1 MATGI
6 RSSVG
11 RGGVNARADVST
23 VQTLLN
29 GKIKQ
34 IAPLAS
40 LAVDGVIGP
49 KTIAAIERYQ
59 KTVVGF
65 PVPDGRID
73 PGGKTI
79 TSLLAGGP
87 STPNYPGP
95 NRPGVPPVPPPGVA
109 PGKPTAPKANVGN
122 LQLKVERFQ
131 ASDKSMIGKLYLNG
145 RYLCYTL
152 EEAWRNN
159 ARGNSCVPAG
169 TYNAYLRYTS
179 TKKNREWCFELTDVP
194 GRTAI
199 QFHIGNDPG
208 DTEGCILLGTS
219 FSTDFVGN
227 STAAYQ
233 VLQDAVFGPGFTR
246 QQIRDAKPAHGQIT
260 AEFIDPA

>member
-1 MATGI
+1 MTTSI
-6 RSSVG
+6 RGSVG
-11 RGGVNARADVST
+11 RGGVNSRADVTT
-23 VQTLLN
+23 VQSLLN
-29 GKIKQ
+29 AKIQQ
-34 IAPLAS
+34 IAPLAA
-40 LAVDGVIGP
+40 LKVDGVVGP
-49 KTIAAIERYQ
+49 KTIGAIERYQ
-59 KTVVGF
+59 KMVVGF
-65 PVPDGRID
+65 PMPDGRVD

-79 TSLLAGGP
+79 TSLLSGAPGR
-87 STPNYPGP
+87 PNYPGA
-95 NRPGVPPVPPPGVA
+95 PPVPPPNTA
-109 PGKPTAPKANVGN
+109 PGKPTAPKASVGN

-131 ASDKSMIGKLYLNG
+131 SSDKSMIGKLYLNG
-145 RYLCYTL
+145 KYICYTL

-159 ARGNSCVPAG
+159 AKGNSCVPAG

-219 FSTDFVGN
+219 YSTDFVGN

-233 VLQDAVFGPGFTR
+233 LLQDAVFGPGFTR
-246 QQIRDAKPAHGQIT
+246 QQIRDAKPLHGKIS
-260 AEFIDPA
+260 AEFVSPA